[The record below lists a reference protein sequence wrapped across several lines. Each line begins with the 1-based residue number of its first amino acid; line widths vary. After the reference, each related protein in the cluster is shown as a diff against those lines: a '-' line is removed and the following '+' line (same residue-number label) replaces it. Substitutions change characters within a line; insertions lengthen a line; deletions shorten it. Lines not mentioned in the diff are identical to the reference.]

1 MFGGLKTNRELVN
14 YLINREVLKTNRI
27 IDAFLRVDRA
37 DFVKKG
43 FLDSAYGDF
52 PLPIGEGQTISQ
64 PYTVAFMLE
73 LLQPKGDSIILDVGC
88 GSCWTTAL
96 LATIAKNGKVIGVE
110 IVEELIEFC
119 KDNLEKYNFDNVG
132 IYNADK
138 LPPSGGIFNRILV
151 SAAARELPE
160 VLVNSMSE
168 NAIMVIPINSSIFKV
183 EKRDGK
189 LLMEEHYGFAFVE
202 LK

>member
-1 MFGGLKTNRELVN
+1 MFGGFRSNRELVN
-14 YLINREVLKTNRI
+14 HLISRGVLKTDRI
-27 IDAFLRVDRA
+27 IEAFLKVDRA
-37 DFVKKG
+37 DFVRKG

-73 LLQPKGDSIILDVGC
+73 LLQPEEDSLVLDVGC

-96 LATIAKNGKVIGVE
+96 LATIAKKGKVIGVE
-110 IVEELIEFC
+110 IVKELVEFC
-119 KDNLEKYNFDNVG
+119 KGNLEKYNFDNVE

-138 LPPSGGIFNRILV
+138 LPPDSGTFNRILV

-160 VLVNSMSE
+160 GLVNAMKD
-168 NAIMVIPINSSIFKV
+168 NAIMVIPVNSSIFKV
-183 EKRDGK
+183 EKRDGR
-189 LLMEEHYGFAFVE
+189 LLMEEYYGFAFVE

>member
-1 MFGGLKTNRELVN
+1 MFGGFRSNRELVN
-14 YLINREVLKTNRI
+14 HLINRGVLKTDRI
-27 IDAFLRVDRA
+27 IEAFLKVDRA
-37 DFVKKG
+37 DFVRKG

-73 LLQPKGDSIILDVGC
+73 LLQPEEDSLVLDVGC

-96 LATIAKNGKVIGVE
+96 LATIAKKGRVIGVE
-110 IVEELIEFC
+110 IVKELIEFC
-119 KDNLEKYNFDNVG
+119 KGNLEKYNFDNVE

-138 LPPSGGIFNRILV
+138 LPPGGGTFDRILV

-160 VLVNSMSE
+160 VLVNAMKE

-183 EKRDGK
+183 EKRDGI
-189 LLMEEHYGFAFVE
+189 LMMEEHYGFAFVE

>member
-1 MFGGLKTNRELVN
+1 MFGGFRSNRELVD
-14 YLINREVLKTNRI
+14 YLINRGVLKTDRI
-27 IDAFLRVDRA
+27 VEAFLEVDRA
-37 DFVKKG
+37 DFVRRG

-73 LLQPKGDSIILDVGC
+73 LLQPEEDSLILDVGC

-96 LATIAKNGKVIGVE
+96 LATIAKKGKVVGVE
-110 IVEELIEFC
+110 IVKDLVEFC
-119 KDNLEKYNFDNVG
+119 KGNLGKYNFGNVE

-138 LPPSGGIFNRILV
+138 LPPENGTFDRILV

-160 VLVNSMSE
+160 VLVNSMKD
-168 NAIMVIPINSSIFKV
+168 NAIMVIPINSSIFKI
-183 EKRDGK
+183 EKKNGR

>member
-1 MFGGLKTNRELVN
+1 MFGGFRSNRELVN
-14 YLINREVLKTNRI
+14 HLINRGVLKTDRI
-27 IDAFLRVDRA
+27 IEAFLKVDRA
-37 DFVKKG
+37 DFVRKG
-43 FLDSAYGDF
+43 FLDSAYGNF

-73 LLQPKGDSIILDVGC
+73 LLQPEEDSLILDVGC
-88 GSCWTTAL
+88 GSCWTMAL
-96 LATIAKNGKVIGVE
+96 LATIAMKGKVVGVE
-110 IVEELIEFC
+110 IVKELVEFC
-119 KDNLEKYNFDNVG
+119 KGNLEKYNFDNVE

-138 LPPSGGIFNRILV
+138 LPPDGGTFDRILV
-151 SAAARELPE
+151 SAAAGELPE
-160 VLVNSMSE
+160 VLVNAMKE

-183 EKRDGK
+183 EKKNGE

>member
-1 MFGGLKTNRELVN
+1 MFGGFKSNRELVN
-14 YLINREVLKTNRI
+14 HLINRGVLKTERI
-27 IDAFLRVDRA
+27 IKAFLEVDRA
-37 DFVKKG
+37 DFIRKG

-73 LLQPKGDSIILDVGC
+73 LLQPRENDLILDVGC

-96 LATIAKNGKVIGVE
+96 LASIAENSRVIGVE
-110 IVEELIEFC
+110 IIKELAEFC
-119 KDNLEKYNFDNVG
+119 NGNLEKYNFDNVE

-138 LPPSGGIFNRILV
+138 LPPNSGTFNRILV
-151 SAAARELPE
+151 SAAAKELPKE
-160 VLVNSMSE
+160 LVNAMME
-168 NAIMVIPINSSIFKV
+168 DAIMVMPINSSIFKV
-183 EKRDGK
+183 EKKGGK
-189 LLMEEHYGFAFVE
+189 LLMEEYYGFAFVE

>member
-1 MFGGLKTNRELVN
+1 MFGGFRSNRELVN
-14 YLINREVLKTNRI
+14 HLINRGVLKTDRI
-27 IDAFLRVDRA
+27 IEAFLEVDRA
-37 DFVKKG
+37 DFVRVG
-43 FLDSAYGDF
+43 YLDSAYGDF

-73 LLQPKGDSIILDVGC
+73 LLQPEEDSLILDVGC

-96 LATIAKNGKVIGVE
+96 LATIAKKGRVIGVE
-110 IVEELIEFC
+110 IVKELVKFC
-119 KDNLEKYNFDNVG
+119 KSNLEKYNFENVE

-138 LPPSGGIFNRILV
+138 LPPGGGTFDKILV

-160 VLVNSMSE
+160 VLVNAMKDD
-168 NAIMVIPINSSIFKV
+168 ATMVIPINSSIFKV
-183 EKRDGK
+183 EKRNNE

>member
-1 MFGGLKTNRELVN
+1 MFGGFRSNRELVN
-14 YLINREVLKTNRI
+14 HLINRGVLRTDRI
-27 IDAFLRVDRA
+27 IEAFLKVDRA
-37 DFVKKG
+37 DFVRKG

-73 LLQPKGDSIILDVGC
+73 LLQPEEDSLVLDVGC

-96 LATIAKNGKVIGVE
+96 FATIAKKGRVIGVE
-110 IVEELIEFC
+110 IVKELIEFC
-119 KDNLEKYNFDNVG
+119 KGNLEKYNFDNVE

-138 LPPSGGIFNRILV
+138 LPPDGGTFDRILV

-160 VLVNSMSE
+160 VLVNAMRE

-183 EKRDGK
+183 EKIDGR